1 MKKTLTIILAL
12 LVFATVS
19 FSAEVYIQQKTHT
32 DAVEMMGQSQP
43 AKDEINHIWLA
54 DNKMATHG
62 TDQSVIINLDKNK
75 MYMINHQ
82 DKTYVEMDL
91 PLDMSKYFPPQFSQM
106 MGSITVKVTPTGE
119 TQKIGA
125 WNCTGYDVD
134 LTIMMMTQKQKIW
147 ASTDVP
153 FDWNMYS
160 EKMLPKLIQSTMML
174 GEDSAKEFMK
184 IKGFQIK
191 TESTMNVMGNEMK
204 SYSEVI
210 EITKKNAPAG
220 TFDPPSDYEKK
231 DQFSM
236 QDMQRR

>member
-1 MKKTLTIILAL
+1 MKKTLTIILVL
-12 LVFATVS
+12 LAFAAFS

-62 TDQSVIINLDKNK
+62 TEQSVIIDLNKNK

-91 PLDMSKYFPPQFSQM
+91 PLDMSKYFPPQFAQM
-106 MGSITVKVTPTGE
+106 FGSMTVKVTPTSE
-119 TQKIGA
+119 TQKIGN
-125 WNCTGYDVD
+125 WNCSGYDVAI
-134 LTIMMMTQKQKIW
+134 TIMMMTTKQKIW

-160 EKMLPKLIQSTMML
+160 EKMLPKLIQGTMML

-191 TESTMNVMGNEMK
+191 TESTMNMMGNDIK
-204 SYSEVI
+204 STSEVV

-220 TFDPPSDYEKK
+220 TFEPPSDYEKK

-236 QDMQRR
+236 QDMQKR

>member
-1 MKKTLTIILAL
+1 MKKTLTIILSL
-12 LVFATVS
+12 LVFAAVS
-19 FSAEVYIQQKTHT
+19 FSAEVYIKQQTHT
-32 DAVEMMGQSQP
+32 DAIEMMGQSQP
-43 AKDEINHIWLA
+43 AKDEVNHMWLA

-62 TDQSVIINLDKNK
+62 TDQSVIINLDKSK

-82 DKTYVEMDL
+82 TKTYVEMDL
-91 PLDMSKYFPPQFSQM
+91 PLDISKYFPPQFAQM
-106 MGSITVKVTPTGE
+106 MSSITIKVTPTGE
-119 TQKIGA
+119 TQKIGN
-125 WNCTGYDVD
+125 WNCSGYDVD
-134 LTIMMMTQKQKIW
+134 STIMMMNQKQKIW

-153 FDWNMYS
+153 FDWNMYA
-160 EKMLPKLIQSTMML
+160 EKMLPKLMQGTMML
-174 GEDSAKEFMK
+174 SEESVKEFMK
-184 IKGFQIK
+184 IKGFQIR

-236 QDMQRR
+236 EDMQKR